1 MKNLNKTLTAPSL
14 PKNLSNKAQWLAGE
28 GAGSWFEI
36 NELDEA
42 LSYRIIRYSAFGEL
56 ECESVFIPSTVFN
69 SKTKYAFTYPS
80 HCAKISILQDSKI
93 IVFTRIN

>member
-42 LSYRIIRYSAFGEL
+42 LSYRIIR
-56 ECESVFIPSTVFN
+56 
-69 SKTKYAFTYPS
+69 
-80 HCAKISILQDSKI
+80 
-93 IVFTRIN
+93 